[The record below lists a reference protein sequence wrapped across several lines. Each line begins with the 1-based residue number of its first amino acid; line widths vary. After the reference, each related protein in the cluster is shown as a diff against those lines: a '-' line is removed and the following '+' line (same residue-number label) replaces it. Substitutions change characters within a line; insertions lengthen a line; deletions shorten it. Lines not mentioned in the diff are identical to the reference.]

1 MPPTRADGVLAED
14 AVYAKVTRRLIP
26 LLFVCYVV
34 AYLDRVNVGFAKLQM
49 VDALKFSDAVYGFGA
64 GIFFIG
70 YFLFEVP
77 SNLLLERIGARVWI
91 ARIMITWS
99 LVSGSFAFV
108 EQIPWGPL
116 PVFFGL
122 PRVEFSFYAL
132 RMLLGLAEAGFF
144 PGIIL
149 YLTYWYPAARRA
161 RAVALFMTAL
171 AAANVLGGPL
181 SGAIM
186 QYADGLLG
194 WAGWRW
200 LFVLEAVPSMV
211 VGFLVL
217 LWLPDTPQKATW
229 LTASERDIV
238 QRVVSADHST
248 SPVTPTTKRVRDA
261 MKDRRLW
268 ALAFVYLTFA
278 FGLYGVNFWMPTI
291 IQELGISKTD
301 YLRVGLIS
309 AIPWGMAGITMVLY
323 GAHSD
328 RTGERRWHVAV
339 ALLVAAGG
347 LLGLALSGHAI
358 VPSVLSLT
366 LVACGLLGS
375 ASAFWSLPTGFLQ
388 QSAAA
393 AGIAVINSVGNLG
406 GHFGP
411 DMIGRIRE
419 STGSASAAF
428 LALAGLVASGGIVT
442 LLATRHEAPSDASR
456 GHHAEADPP
465 K

>member
-1 MPPTRADGVLAED
+1 MQSPTADGVPSEAS
-14 AVYAKVTRRLIP
+14 VYAKVTRRLIP

-49 VDALKFSDAVYGFGA
+49 VDALQFSDAVYGFGA

-77 SNLLLERIGARVWI
+77 SNLLLERLGARVWI

-99 LVSGSFAFV
+99 LVSGAFAFV

-116 PVFFGL
+116 PALFGL

-149 YLTYWYPAARRA
+149 YLTYWYPSARRA
-161 RAVALFMTAL
+161 RAIALFMTAL
-171 AAANVLGGPL
+171 TVANVFGGPL

-186 QYADGLLG
+186 QYADGLQG

-200 LFVLEAVPSMV
+200 LFVLEALPSMV
-211 VGFLVL
+211 VGVLVL
-217 LWLPDTPQKATW
+217 VWLPDTPATASW
-229 LTASERDIV
+229 LTSSERAVV
-238 QRVVSADHST
+238 QRAVAADYTPASAGAT
-248 SPVTPTTKRVRDA
+248 AERVRDA
-261 MKDRRLW
+261 MKDGRLW

-278 FGLYGVNFWMPTI
+278 LGLYGVNFWMPTI
-291 IQELGISKTD
+291 IQELGIGKTD

-309 AIPWGMAGITMVLY
+309 AIPWGLAGIAMVLY
-323 GAHSD
+323 GSHSD
-328 RTGERRWHVAV
+328 RTGERRWHVAA
-339 ALLVAAGG
+339 ALLVASGG

-358 VPSVLSLT
+358 VPSVVSLT
-366 LVACGLLGS
+366 LVACGLLCA
-375 ASAFWSLPTGFLQ
+375 ASAFWSLPTGFLR

-393 AGIAVINSVGNLG
+393 AGIAWINSIGNLG

-428 LALAGLVASGGIVT
+428 LALAGLVASGGVVT
-442 LLATRHEAPSDASR
+442 LLATRPNAMPGAPMLRQPRQEPS
-456 GHHAEADPP
+456 
-465 K
+465 

>member
-1 MPPTRADGVLAED
+1 MPLPTAGAVLTEAT
-14 AVYAKVTRRLIP
+14 VYAKVTRRLIP

-49 VDALKFSDAVYGFGA
+49 VGDLKFSDAVYGFGA

-70 YFLFEVP
+70 YFVFEVP
-77 SNLLLERIGARVWI
+77 SNLALERIGARVWI

-99 LVSGSFAFV
+99 LVSGAFAFV

-116 PVFFGL
+116 PALFGV

-149 YLTYWYPAARRA
+149 YLTYWYPSARRA

-171 AAANVLGGPL
+171 AAANVFGGPL

-186 QYADGLLG
+186 QYADGLHG

-200 LFVLEAVPSMV
+200 LFVLEAVPSML
-211 VGFLVL
+211 VGVLVL
-217 LWLPDTPQKATW
+217 AWLPDTPQNAAW
-229 LTASERDIV
+229 LTESERDV
-238 QRVVSADHST
+238 VHQAVAADYAGTRVVATAQRV
-248 SPVTPTTKRVRDA
+248 REA
-261 MKDRRLW
+261 MKDGRLW

-278 FGLYGVNFWMPTI
+278 LGLYGVNFWMPTI
-291 IQELGISKTD
+291 IQELGINKTD

-323 GAHSD
+323 GSHSD
-328 RTGERRWHVAV
+328 RTGERRWHVAA

-347 LLGLALSGHAI
+347 LLGLAFSGHAI
-358 VPSVLSLT
+358 VPSVISLT

-393 AGIAVINSVGNLG
+393 AGIAWINSVGNLG

-428 LALAGLVASGGIVT
+428 LTLAGFVASGAIVT
-442 LLATRHEAPSDASR
+442 LLATRPTGPVRAPSNANAS
-456 GHHAEADPP
+456 
-465 K
+465 